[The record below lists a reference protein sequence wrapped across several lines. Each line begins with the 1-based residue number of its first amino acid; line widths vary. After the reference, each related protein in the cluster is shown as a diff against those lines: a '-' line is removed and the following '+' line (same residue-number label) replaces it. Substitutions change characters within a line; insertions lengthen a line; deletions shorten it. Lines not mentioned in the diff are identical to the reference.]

1 MSISVDSREASKN
14 QKIVEALRSNGL
26 EVVVKPLPA
35 DYAVEVEDGYVVERK
50 TSIDLAHSIRS
61 GRLWNELE
69 KMKMLENS
77 FKPILLV
84 EGSLALLEKFT
95 EWSPSSIVGAL
106 NSVMF
111 DWNVPVVFVPSVRW
125 TVAYLTSLAKRA
137 VLEEKKPRPL
147 KIKEKATSPVEYAVM
162 VVESLPGVSAVK
174 ARNIL
179 RHFKTLRRLFTASE
193 RQLMELEG
201 IGEKTARKTVEVM
214 DAVYD
219 ESGGIPG
226 A

>member
-1 MSISVDSREASKN
+1 MKRRV
-14 QKIVEALRSNGL
+14 KI
-26 EVVVKPLPA
+26 
-35 DYAVEVEDGYVVERK
+35 
-50 TSIDLAHSIRS
+50 
-61 GRLWNELE
+61 
-69 KMKMLENS
+69 
-77 FKPILLV
+77 
-84 EGSLALLEKFT
+84 
-95 EWSPSSIVGAL
+95 
-106 NSVMF
+106 
-111 DWNVPVVFVPSVRW
+111 VPSVRW

-193 RQLMELEG
+193 RQLMEVEG
-201 IGEKTARKTVEVM
+201 IGEKTAKKIVEVM